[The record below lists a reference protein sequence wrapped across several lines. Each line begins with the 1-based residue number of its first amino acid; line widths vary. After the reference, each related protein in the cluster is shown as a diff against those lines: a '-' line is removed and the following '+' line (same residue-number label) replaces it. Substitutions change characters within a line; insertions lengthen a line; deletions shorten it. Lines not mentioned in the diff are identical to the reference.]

1 MKTTEKE
8 SIARIL
14 GIDPGSR
21 VTGFGIVEA
30 ANDKVRFVDCG
41 VIKVAGDDFS
51 LRLKQ
56 IFDALGS
63 VISEHAPGE
72 LAIEKVF
79 VHRNV
84 TSALKLGQ
92 ARGAALLAAATRG
105 LDVFEYSPNEIKQ
118 AVTGRGHA
126 DKTQIQHMIRVLMGL
141 REAPAADAADALAV
155 AICHAH
161 LSQTRRRLA
170 AAGAGAS

>member
-1 MKTTEKE
+1 MNTPSTNRCV
-8 SIARIL
+8 RIL

-21 VTGFGIVEA
+21 ITGYGIVEA
-30 ANDKVRFVDCG
+30 EKNKVRFVDCG
-41 VIKVAGDDFS
+41 VVKVGGDDFS
-51 LRLKQ
+51 LRLKI
-56 IFDALGS
+56 IFDALGD
-63 VISEHAPGE
+63 IIAEHVPE
-72 LAIEKVF
+72 QLAIEKVF

-105 LDVFEYSPNEIKQ
+105 LDVYEYSPNEIKQ

-126 DKTQIQHMIRVLMGL
+126 DKAQIQHMIRVLMGL

-161 LSQTRRRLA
+161 LAQTRKRLA
-170 AAGAGAS
+170 TAGAGVP